1 MLLSGGGVEI
11 LYVFSPLFFEVS
23 CLGCACNLP
32 WCPLPSH
39 PWNVGRC
46 LDLFICFNVS
56 SAVFWFFCASE
67 ASCTFLARIFSKGTK
82 HVLLSGSLEVLLLQS
97 RGLVSLQ
104 CELRLRASDP
114 FTNDTSGSR
123 RLEGWRLHQRLIKT
137 KCVHKRTFFQ
147 SDRSKFQYTFI
158 VFFQKGSGWVVLW
171 ALPCRG
177 TVFTSTLFL
186 SQRSHKIL
194 CEKICILRLAFK
206 GLISDE
212 MPTLEP
218 WICTLLNLFSRK
230 DSHPATN
237 RIWQVKVP
245 HAQTT

>member
-46 LDLFICFNVS
+46 LDVFICFNVS

-82 HVLLSGSLEVLLLQS
+82 HVLLSGSLAVLWQS

-123 RLEGWRLHQRLIKT
+123 RLETASDKNQNKMCSFFQR
-137 KCVHKRTFFQ
+137 VEDSQ

-218 WICTLLNLFSRK
+218 RICTLLNLFSRN
-230 DSHPATN
+230 SHPATN